1 MATLV
6 VPAADSYS
14 ACPPS
19 LLESPWPSLHPP
31 APSISCHVEVIYLKV
46 TTQTTKLATFT
57 ETMLCTQTKDLA
69 KA

>member
-1 MATLV
+1 
-6 VPAADSYS
+6 
-14 ACPPS
+14 
-19 LLESPWPSLHPP
+19 
-31 APSISCHVEVIYLKV
+31 V